1 MKKIIVGQAMLVY
14 QEQNHC
20 LPFDSNGNILFQK
33 MPLQTISFKSYA
45 TPDIYNCKGVI
56 QRDEKTNYI
65 ALGVSECFYD
75 FFTNSRY
82 VIDMKIKPDGS
93 VVTYKKTVEKMIS
106 GFSKAMVYDTIVA
119 NCDIFIPSVPYCGN
133 NYGQNEGSA
142 EQECGVSIPC
152 PERL

>member
-1 MKKIIVGQAMLVY
+1 MNGVYNLKLLGQAMLVY

-20 LPFDSNGNILFQK
+20 LPFDQNGNILFQK

-56 QRDEKTNYI
+56 QRDEKTDYI

-93 VVTYKKTVEKMIS
+93 VVTYKK
-106 GFSKAMVYDTIVA
+106 
-119 NCDIFIPSVPYCGN
+119 NCRKND
-133 NYGQNEGSA
+133 
-142 EQECGVSIPC
+142 
-152 PERL
+152 

>member
-1 MKKIIVGQAMLVY
+1 MRKIKKYLLFTGGPVCIILCIIGIFIPINEGFRKQKIMNGVYNLKLLGQAMLVY

-45 TPDIYNCKGVI
+45 TPDIYNCKGRI
-56 QRDEKTNYI
+56 QKDEKTDYI
-65 ALGVSECFYD
+65 AFGASECFYD

-93 VVTYKKTVEKMIS
+93 VVTYKK
-106 GFSKAMVYDTIVA
+106 
-119 NCDIFIPSVPYCGN
+119 NCRKND
-133 NYGQNEGSA
+133 
-142 EQECGVSIPC
+142 
-152 PERL
+152 